1 MDFLELC
8 FSNWF
13 PTPNIV
19 AFTGYNFLSRVTY
32 LNYFVTIYL
41 YIISNKDL
49 SNKPIM
55 KSETIS
61 PPLPELSS
69 AFDICYPCR
78 KVSRIVAITDLLP
91 LQTRVILSVE
101 IFITT
106 CIFFFSEPILQK
118 PTLIYNA
125 RGKNYKVKHWL
136 RLICRLA
143 QYASFHSICAGK
155 KAGCQNKCL
164 KKEGDRAKNWYLL
177 DKIKY
182 FSFDTL
188 IYRYV

>member
-106 CIFFFSEPILQK
+106 CIFFFFRANTSEADLDIQCPRKELQGQTLTPPHLPACPICKFSQYLCRK
-118 PTLIYNA
+118 K
-125 RGKNYKVKHWL
+125 G
-136 RLICRLA
+136 RLP
-143 QYASFHSICAGK
+143 K
-155 KAGCQNKCL
+155 
-164 KKEGDRAKNWYLL
+164 
-177 DKIKY
+177 
-182 FSFDTL
+182 
-188 IYRYV
+188 